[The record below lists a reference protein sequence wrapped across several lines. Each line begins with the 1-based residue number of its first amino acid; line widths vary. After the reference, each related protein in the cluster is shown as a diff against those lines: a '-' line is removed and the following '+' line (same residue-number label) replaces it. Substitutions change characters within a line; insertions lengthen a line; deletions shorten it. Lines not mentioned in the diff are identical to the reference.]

1 MLGAYAERHRLS
13 PWLIWAGRCQCVLL
27 RQLLRGCQGLSVC
40 WESDF
45 LTHWWRSV
53 PVVVQKQL
61 LGPRVTLELQSEHFD
76 RFAFKVLDPR
86 PDLDERR
93 RLRSVSRYRF
103 L

>member
-1 MLGAYAERHRLS
+1 MLRAYAERHRLS
-13 PWLIWAGRCQCVLL
+13 AWLIWAWRCQCVLL
-27 RQLLRGCQGLSVC
+27 SRLLRGCQCLSVR

-61 LGPRVTLELQSEHFD
+61 LGPRVTLELQTEHFD
-76 RFAFKVLDPR
+76 RFAFKVLNPG
-86 PDLDERR
+86 PHFYKRR
-93 RLRSVSRYRF
+93 RLWSVSRYRF

>member
-1 MLGAYAERHRLS
+1 MLRAYAERHRLS
-13 PWLIWAGRCQCVLL
+13 AWLIWAGRCQCVLL
-27 RQLLRGCQGLSVC
+27 SRLLRGCQGLSVC

-61 LGPRVTLELQSEHFD
+61 LGARVTFELQTEHFD
-76 RFAFKVLDPR
+76 GFAFKVLYPG

-93 RLRSVSRYRF
+93 CLRSVSGYRF